1 MYSVFQ
7 ILDSPLVFMKINQGE
22 LKVGNKRNFLEMQQ
36 ETGKSL
42 ADKR

>member
-1 MYSVFQ
+1 MIQLLVPF
-7 ILDSPLVFMKINQGE
+7 IVFMKINQGE